1 MTLTAFEA
9 RFFDGKTARPHQ
21 VSVELHA
28 SRLRISMSGE
38 SCSSDWLY
46 KEIVVLQQPI
56 PPQPAMLTSR
66 KNMAMRLYIEPEN
79 WFSFKTKL
87 PKTAFPAITL
97 STRWRSLAGY
107 AGLSVIFVLAAV
119 AAGPRLFERASE
131 LIPPSTEI
139 QIGKMALDSS
149 INHPVCTA
157 PQGKAALDK
166 LVLMLKQGITRDIPF
181 NVRVVSADET
191 LNALAAPGGHLI
203 IFSGILKKADSAEEV
218 AGVLAHEMA
227 HLEMNHPMKSLMRNL
242 GVTLTLHMM
251 FGDAGVLSN
260 TAHFAGMIHQL
271 HYSREDE
278 LEADKIGY
286 ALLEKANI
294 DPSGLTL
301 FFERIQQEE
310 TKSTDHSYSNRSD
323 LDEYFSTHPHTEQ
336 RINTLKSN
344 ATTLKNYRQA
354 LDDSEWQALKDIC
367 SEQAD

>member
-1 MTLTAFEA
+1 MALTAFEA

-66 KNMAMRLYIEPEN
+66 RNMAMRLYIEPEN

-97 STRWRSLAGY
+97 STRWRFLAGY

-149 INHPVCTA
+149 INHPVCAA

-181 NVRVVSADET
+181 NVRV
-191 LNALAAPGGHLI
+191 
-203 IFSGILKKADSAEEV
+203 
-218 AGVLAHEMA
+218 
-227 HLEMNHPMKSLMRNL
+227 
-242 GVTLTLHMM
+242 
-251 FGDAGVLSN
+251 
-260 TAHFAGMIHQL
+260 
-271 HYSREDE
+271 
-278 LEADKIGY
+278 
-286 ALLEKANI
+286 
-294 DPSGLTL
+294 
-301 FFERIQQEE
+301 
-310 TKSTDHSYSNRSD
+310 
-323 LDEYFSTHPHTEQ
+323 
-336 RINTLKSN
+336 
-344 ATTLKNYRQA
+344 
-354 LDDSEWQALKDIC
+354 
-367 SEQAD
+367 

>member
-1 MTLTAFEA
+1 MALTAFEA

-46 KEIVVLQQPI
+46 
-56 PPQPAMLTSR
+56 

-310 TKSTDHSYSNRSD
+310 TKSTGHSYSNRSD